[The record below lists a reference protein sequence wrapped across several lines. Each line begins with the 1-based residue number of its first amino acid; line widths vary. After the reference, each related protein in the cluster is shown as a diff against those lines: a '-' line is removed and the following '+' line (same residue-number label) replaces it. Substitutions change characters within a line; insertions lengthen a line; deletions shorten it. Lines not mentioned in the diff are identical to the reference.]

1 MVPFGGIFSS
11 TVYSDKPME
20 GLPTEAESKFINV
33 YMLPDP
39 ENEYDPLTIGI
50 YCCSNKKMIG
60 YMLNSDAH
68 LLTTLI
74 TLLHLPS
81 LDTAAII
88 NQSHAVS
95 NNYAS
100 PIYVEFFVDPWGR
113 DAVLAELALDPY
125 PNLNLLSK
133 LGLRPSTP
141 LMWKPDGL

>member
-88 NQSHAVS
+88 NRSHAVS

-100 PIYVEFFVDPWGR
+100 PIYVEFFVDPWSH
-113 DAVLAELALDPY
+113 DAVLAELTLDPH